1 MSSSFLSNQ
10 PSHLIGPW
18 KDVAFN
24 WKWHQNVTPFSL
36 FPVGV
41 HQGSWTCL
49 KKEAFILLVLV
60 LLKDLKT
67 GKLTFA
73 LLLSLSVGY
82 WDSLTSPRYLFFP
95 RVVNKVALSQS
106 LSLSHFQS
114 DTRTTP
120 TYPKMPMCYLREL
133 SSKVSRH
140 QNSVFPLPFSQH
152 VIKSMVILIS
162 GMKITDS
169 GSKNDMVLLDN
180 YYWNT

>member
-36 FPVGV
+36 FPVGA

-140 QNSVFPLPFSQH
+140 QNSVFISFTFFSTCH
-152 VIKSMVILIS
+152 
-162 GMKITDS
+162 
-169 GSKNDMVLLDN
+169 
-180 YYWNT
+180 